1 MKKTIYQNLYRVL
14 LFLSNHLN
22 SKLIIKYKVLLGTSL
37 LVFFNSC
44 DKKDKI
50 EIMCYDPVVVED
62 TTTVQTVKPDESPKA
77 LYDNGTTKSE
87 PKYNN

>member
-1 MKKTIYQNLYRVL
+1 MKKTIYQGLYRVL

-44 DKKDKI
+44 DKKEEI
-50 EIMCYDPVVVED
+50 EVTCYLPVIED
-62 TTTVQTVKPDESPKA
+62 TTTVQTAKPDESPKVF
-77 LYDNGTTKSE
+77 YDDTVMSE
-87 PKYNN
+87 PE